1 MAGPS
6 ILPSP
11 SPERGEHRQD
21 PNYARPDARQ
31 ISSEHNSVSSS
42 WGAGRQRGSGLGYY
56 LTREWQNWN
65 QNHNHNVFM
74 NSTSAHYLLRV
85 ASFHFS
91 SSFITQYFKSPRLA
105 LAQGFL
111 ASQPPPSLIRIITG
125 PGLQLTP
132 YTQPQE
138 TRTYRHTRTRH
149 LLSLMFAVL
158 GRGCQYCVQNVP
170 RARQRWPNVANL
182 SAVS

>member
-11 SPERGEHRQD
+11 SPERRTQTSQD
-21 PNYARPDARQ
+21 CARPDARQ

-56 LTREWQNWN
+56 LTRLWQNWN

-105 LAQGFL
+105 LAQGLL
-111 ASQPPPSLIRIITG
+111 ASQPPPSLIAIITG